1 MASRLLLF
9 HLFGMF
15 VTAFAGQDIDQ
26 AQQSVNNKNKHV
38 SLKAYEPIKL
48 DDKLPEDLEIKEIIA
63 PYRIKL
69 RNMVSRQIAQV
80 NEPIELAGAEDSSLG
95 PFLAKLLLD
104 EANYFARKYQYP
116 SVDIG
121 FMGFHGVRKTR
132 LVGGI
137 SIADLYE
144 LMPFENTL
152 NIVALSGSNLRK
164 LAEYF
169 LKDRFLHPIFGMEIW
184 IKNTKIQKV
193 LLSGH
198 NLRMDKTYYV
208 AVPSYWAEGGDGMNF
223 FTQGLAIDTKIK
235 VRDIFTKHLASMQ
248 NINRSKLPKLS
259 VHRS

>member
-15 VTAFAGQDIDQ
+15 VTAFTGQDIDQ
-26 AQQSVNNKNKHV
+26 AQQSVNNKKHV

-169 LKDRFLHPIFGMEIW
+169 FKR
-184 IKNTKIQKV
+184 
-193 LLSGH
+193 S
-198 NLRMDKTYYV
+198 
-208 AVPSYWAEGGDGMNF
+208 
-223 FTQGLAIDTKIK
+223 
-235 VRDIFTKHLASMQ
+235 IFTSYFWHGNMD
-248 NINRSKLPKLS
+248 
-259 VHRS
+259 